1 MSAVTTRGAARPKY
15 SVSMVEL
22 LILAVGAT
30 TVNSAL
36 YFIGLSTGATMEVT
50 GAPIDEITY
59 TLVGVASFAPILLM
73 GTIALYLGRLK
84 PSLLPAARWIG
95 VIVALGSIA
104 SSYIAT
110 SSFASGTW
118 LGLMH
123 VVSAIAWFVAVGR
136 KSEQ

>member
-1 MSAVTTRGAARPKY
+1 MSAVITRAEARPKY
-15 SVSMVEL
+15 RVSMVEL

-36 YFIGLSTGATMEVT
+36 YFTGRSTGASFNVT
-50 GAPIDEITY
+50 RAPIDEISY
-59 TLVGVASFAPILLM
+59 ALVGAASFVPILLM
-73 GTIALYLGRLK
+73 GTIALYLGWLK
-84 PSLLPAARWIG
+84 PSMLPAARWIG

-110 SSFASGTW
+110 DSFAAGTW

-123 VVSAIAWFVAVGR
+123 VVSAIAWFLAIGR
-136 KSEQ
+136 TSAH

>member
-1 MSAVTTRGAARPKY
+1 MSAVITRAEARPKY
-15 SVSMVEL
+15 RVSMVEL

-36 YFIGLSTGATMEVT
+36 YFTGMAAGASFDVT
-50 GAPIDEITY
+50 GAPMDEITY
-59 TLVGVASFAPILLM
+59 TLVGVASFVPLLLM
-73 GTIALYLGRLK
+73 GTIALYLGWLK
-84 PSLLPAARWIG
+84 PSILPAVRWIG

-110 SSFASGTW
+110 DSFAAGTW

-136 KSEQ
+136 KSAH

>member
-1 MSAVTTRGAARPKY
+1 MSAVITRAEARPKY
-15 SVSMVEL
+15 RVSMVEL

-36 YFIGLSTGATMEVT
+36 YFTGMAAGASFDVT

-59 TLVGVASFAPILLM
+59 TLVGVASFVPLLLM
-73 GTIALYLGRLK
+73 GTIALCLGWLK
-84 PSLLPAARWIG
+84 PSILPAARWIG

-110 SSFASGTW
+110 DSFAAGTW

-136 KSEQ
+136 KSAH

>member
-1 MSAVTTRGAARPKY
+1 MSAVITRAEARPKY
-15 SVSMVEL
+15 RVSMVEL

-36 YFIGLSTGATMEVT
+36 YFTGRSTGASFNVT
-50 GAPIDEITY
+50 GAPIDEISY
-59 TLVGVASFAPILLM
+59 ALVGAASFVPILLM
-73 GTIALYLGRLK
+73 GTIALYLGWLK
-84 PSLLPAARWIG
+84 PSMLPAARWIG

-110 SSFASGTW
+110 DSFAAGTW

-123 VVSAIAWFVAVGR
+123 VVSAIAWFLVIGR
-136 KSEQ
+136 TSAH

>member
-1 MSAVTTRGAARPKY
+1 MSAVITRAEARPKY
-15 SVSMVEL
+15 RVSMVEL

-36 YFIGLSTGATMEVT
+36 YFTGRSTGVSFNVT
-50 GAPIDEITY
+50 GAPIDEISY
-59 TLVGVASFAPILLM
+59 ALVAAASFAPILLM
-73 GTIALYLGRLK
+73 GTIALYLGWLN
-84 PSLLPAARWIG
+84 PSILPAAHWIG

-110 SSFASGTW
+110 DSFAAGTW

-123 VVSAIAWFVAVGR
+123 VVSAIAWLLAIGR
-136 KSEQ
+136 TSAH